1 MAAHARS
8 QHNGFRHIEIYGIA
22 MSSIEEKFLETFG
35 EEPDLVAAAPGRVNL
50 IGEHIDYSEGFVL
63 PFAIKDRT
71 MVAARKRDDSTVRV
85 ASAQRRNKIVT
96 VDIADVKP
104 GLKGEW
110 ERYALGVLWS
120 MGVTPGV
127 DLMIDGHVPL
137 GAGLSSSAALEC
149 SVATAMNHLFDMGF
163 NLEELARLTQKA
175 ENQYVGVPCG
185 IMDQSVSLMATNGF
199 ALLLDCRDLSTRNI
213 PFDVASHGLELLIID
228 TQAHHALTDGGYA
241 ERRASCESVAA
252 KLHVK
257 SMRELTITQ
266 LDSSR
271 DLLSETEYIR
281 ARHAITEMKRVLDC
295 VEALSSGDFVKVGQ
309 LLNQSH
315 LSLRDDYNVSCP
327 ELNAAVE
334 ASLVAG
340 ALGSRMVGGGFGG
353 SAIALI
359 QASKTS
365 ETIGVVEKAFADKKF
380 KAPRFF
386 TSLPSQGA
394 ELLSRR

>member
-1 MAAHARS
+1 
-8 QHNGFRHIEIYGIA
+8 

-35 EEPDLVAAAPGRVNL
+35 DEPDLVAAAPGRVNL

-71 MVAARKRDDSTVRV
+71 FVAARKRDDSIVRI
-85 ASAQRRNKIVT
+85 ASVQRRNKIIT
-96 VDIADVKP
+96 VEINEVKP

-120 MGVTPGV
+120 MGVKSGV
-127 DLMIDGHVPL
+127 DLLIDGHVPL

-163 NLEELARLTQKA
+163 SLEELARLTQKA

-252 KLHVK
+252 KLGVK
-257 SMRELTITQ
+257 SMRELTSEQ

-271 DLLSETEYIR
+271 DKLSESEYIR
-281 ARHAITEMKRVLDC
+281 ARHAVSEMKRVLDC
-295 VEALSSGDFVKVGQ
+295 VEALASEDFTQVGQ

-315 LSLRDDYNVSCP
+315 NSLRDDYTVSCP
-327 ELNAAVE
+327 ELDTAVE
-334 ASLVAG
+334 ASLAAG
-340 ALGSRMVGGGFGG
+340 ALGARMVGGGFGG

-365 ETIGVVEKAFADKKF
+365 QTISAVEKAFADKKF

-394 ELLSRR
+394 ELLSRG

>member
-1 MAAHARS
+1 
-8 QHNGFRHIEIYGIA
+8 

-71 MVAARKRDDSTVRV
+71 MVAARKRDDSTVRI
-85 ASAQRRNKIVT
+85 ASAQRRSKIVT
-96 VDIADVKP
+96 VDISEVKP

-120 MGVTPGV
+120 MGVKSGV
-127 DLMIDGHVPL
+127 DLLIDGHVPL

-185 IMDQSVSLMATNGF
+185 IMDQSVSLMASRGF

-241 ERRASCESVAA
+241 ERRASCEAVAA
-252 KLHVK
+252 KLSVK
-257 SMRELTITQ
+257 SMRELTMAQ
-266 LDSSR
+266 LDSAR
-271 DLLSETEYIR
+271 ATLSETEYIR

-295 VEALSSGDFVKVGQ
+295 VDALGSGDFVKVGQ
-309 LLNQSH
+309 LINESH
-315 LSLRDDYNVSCP
+315 RSLRDDYTVSCP
-327 ELNAAVE
+327 ELDTAVE
-334 ASLVAG
+334 ASLAAG
-340 ALGSRMVGGGFGG
+340 AMGSRMVGGGFGG

-359 QASKTS
+359 EAAKTS
-365 ETIGVVEKAFADKKF
+365 QTISAIEKAFADKKF

-394 ELLSRR
+394 ELLSRG

>member
-1 MAAHARS
+1 MS
-8 QHNGFRHIEIYGIA
+8 QIEK
-22 MSSIEEKFLETFG
+22 KFLETFG
-35 EEPDLVAAAPGRVNL
+35 AEPDLVAAAPGRVNL
-50 IGEHIDYSEGFVL
+50 IGEHIDYSDGFVL

-71 MVAARKRDDSTVRV
+71 LVAARIRNDSTVRI

-96 VDIADVKP
+96 VDINQVKP

-110 ERYALGVLWS
+110 ERYALGVLWAL
-120 MGVTPGV
+120 GVKKGV
-127 DLMIDGHVPL
+127 DLLIDGNVPL

-149 SVATAMNHLFDMGF
+149 SVATAMNHLFDLGF

-185 IMDQSVSLMATNGF
+185 IMDQSVSLMATQGS
-199 ALLLDCRDLSTRNI
+199 ALLLDCRDLTTKNI
-213 PFDVASHGLELLIID
+213 PFDVASSGLELLIID

-241 ERRASCESVAA
+241 ERRASCESVVA
-252 KLHVK
+252 KLGIT
-257 SMRELTITQ
+257 SLRELSKEQ
-266 LDSSR
+266 LENSHA
-271 DLLSETEYIR
+271 LLTETEFVR
-281 ARHAITEMKRVLDC
+281 ARHAVSEMKRVLEC
-295 VEALSSGDFVKVGQ
+295 VVALRNSDFEKVGH
-309 LLNQSH
+309 LINQSH
-315 LSLRDDYNVSCP
+315 ASLRDDYTVSCP
-327 ELNAAVE
+327 ELDTAVDAAL
-334 ASLVAG
+334 SAG

-359 QASKTS
+359 QASKS
-365 ETIGVVEKAFADKKF
+365 AETIKVIEKAFSSKGF

>member
-1 MAAHARS
+1 
-8 QHNGFRHIEIYGIA
+8 

-71 MVAARKRDDSTVRV
+71 LVAARKRDDSTVRI
-85 ASAQRRNKIVT
+85 ASAQRRSKIVT
-96 VDIADVKP
+96 VDISEVKP

-120 MGVTPGV
+120 MGVKSGV
-127 DLMIDGHVPL
+127 DLLIDGHVPL

-185 IMDQSVSLMATNGF
+185 IMDQSVSLMASRGF

-241 ERRASCESVAA
+241 ERRASCEAVAA
-252 KLHVK
+252 KLSVK
-257 SMRELTITQ
+257 SMRELTMAQ
-266 LDSSR
+266 LDSAR
-271 DLLSETEYIR
+271 ATLSETEYIR
-281 ARHAITEMKRVLDC
+281 ARHAITEMQRVLDC
-295 VEALSSGDFVKVGQ
+295 VDALGSGDFVKVGQ
-309 LLNQSH
+309 LINESH
-315 LSLRDDYNVSCP
+315 RSLRDDYTVSCP
-327 ELNAAVE
+327 ELDTAVE
-334 ASLVAG
+334 ASLAAG

-359 QASKTS
+359 EVAKTS
-365 ETIGVVEKAFADKKF
+365 QTINAIEKAFADKKF

-394 ELLSRR
+394 ELLSRG

>member
-1 MAAHARS
+1 MS
-8 QHNGFRHIEIYGIA
+8 QIEK
-22 MSSIEEKFLETFG
+22 KFLETFG
-35 EEPDLVAAAPGRVNL
+35 EEADLVAAAPGRVNL
-50 IGEHIDYSEGFVL
+50 IGEHIDYSDGFVL

-71 MVAARKRDDSTVRV
+71 LVAARKRNDSTVRI

-96 VDIADVKP
+96 VDISQVKP

-110 ERYALGVLWS
+110 ERYALGVLWA
-120 MGVTPGV
+120 MGIKEGV
-127 DLMIDGHVPL
+127 DLLIDGYVPL

-149 SVATAMNHLFDMGF
+149 SVATVINHLFDLGF

-185 IMDQSVSLMATNGF
+185 IMDQSVSLMATQGS
-199 ALLLDCRDLSTRNI
+199 ALLLDCRDLTTKNI
-213 PFDVASHGLELLIID
+213 PFDVASSGLELLIID

-241 ERRASCESVAA
+241 ERRASCESVVA
-252 KLHVK
+252 KLGIN
-257 SMRELTITQ
+257 SLRELSMEQ
-266 LDSSR
+266 LEKSR
-271 DLLSETEYIR
+271 GLLTETEFVR
-281 ARHAITEMKRVLDC
+281 ARHAVTEMKRVLEC
-295 VEALSSGDFVKVGQ
+295 VDALSNSDFEKVGY
-309 LLNQSH
+309 LINQSH
-315 LSLRDDYNVSCP
+315 TSLRDDYTVSCP
-327 ELNAAVE
+327 ELDTAVE
-334 ASLVAG
+334 AALSAG

-359 QASKTS
+359 QASKTT
-365 ETIGVVEKAFADKKF
+365 ETIKVIEKAFSSKGF

>member
-1 MAAHARS
+1 MS
-8 QHNGFRHIEIYGIA
+8 QIEK
-22 MSSIEEKFLETFG
+22 KFLETFG

-50 IGEHIDYSEGFVL
+50 IGEHIDYSDGFVL

-71 MVAARKRDDSTVRV
+71 LVAARKRNDSTVRI
-85 ASAQRRNKIVT
+85 ASAQRRNKIVS
-96 VDIADVKP
+96 VDINNVKP

-110 ERYALGVLWS
+110 ERYALGVLWAL
-120 MGVTPGV
+120 GVKEGV
-127 DLMIDGHVPL
+127 DLLIDGHVPL

-149 SVATAMNHLFDMGF
+149 SVATAMNHLFDMGY

-185 IMDQSVSLMATNGF
+185 IMDQSVSLMATQGF
-199 ALLLDCRDLSTRNI
+199 ALLLDCRDLSTKNI
-213 PFDVASHGLELLIID
+213 PFDVASSGLELLIID

-241 ERRASCESVAA
+241 ERRASCESVVA
-252 KLHVK
+252 KLGIT
-257 SMRELTITQ
+257 SLRELTMEQ
-266 LDSSR
+266 LEKSR
-271 DLLSETEYIR
+271 GLLTETEFVR
-281 ARHAITEMKRVLDC
+281 ARHAVTEMQRVLDC
-295 VEALSSGDFVKVGQ
+295 VKALSDSNFELVGK

-315 LSLRDDYNVSCP
+315 ASLRDDYTVSCS
-327 ELNAAVE
+327 ELDNAVE
-334 ASLVAG
+334 ASLTAG

-359 QASKTS
+359 QASKTT
-365 ETIGVVEKAFADKKF
+365 ETVKAIEKAFSSKRF

>member
-1 MAAHARS
+1 MSA
-8 QHNGFRHIEIYGIA
+8 IEG
-22 MSSIEEKFLETFG
+22 KFLETFG
-35 EEPDLVAAAPGRVNL
+35 VEPDLVAAAPGRVNL

-71 MVAARKRDDSTVRV
+71 LVAARKRDDSTVRI

-96 VDIADVKP
+96 VDINNVKP

-120 MGVTPGV
+120 MGVKSGV

-185 IMDQSVSLMATNGF
+185 IMDQSVSLMAISGS

-252 KLHVK
+252 KLSVK
-257 SMRELTITQ
+257 SMRELTMEQ
-266 LDSSR
+266 LDASK
-271 DLLSETEYIR
+271 DQITETEYMR
-281 ARHAITEMKRVLDC
+281 ARHAVSEMKRVLDC
-295 VEALSSGDFVKVGQ
+295 VDALRIGDFVKVGQ
-309 LLNQSH
+309 LINASH

-327 ELNAAVE
+327 ELDTAVD
-334 ASLVAG
+334 ASLAAG
-340 ALGSRMVGGGFGG
+340 AMGSRMVGGGFGG

-359 QASKTS
+359 EATKTTQ
-365 ETIGVVEKAFADKKF
+365 TIRAVEKAFADKKF

>member
-1 MAAHARS
+1 
-8 QHNGFRHIEIYGIA
+8 
-22 MSSIEEKFLETFG
+22 MSSIEEKFLATFG
-35 EEPDLVAAAPGRVNL
+35 EEPDLIAAAPGRVNL

-71 MVAARKRDDSTVRV
+71 LAAVRKRDDSIVRI

-96 VDIADVKP
+96 VDIKDVKP

-120 MGVTPGV
+120 MGVTTGV
-127 DLMIDGHVPL
+127 DLLIDGHVPL

-185 IMDQSVSLMATNGF
+185 IMDQSVSLMATTGS

-252 KLHVK
+252 KLGIR
-257 SMRELTITQ
+257 SMRELTMPQ
-266 LDSSR
+266 LDAAKES
-271 DLLSETEYIR
+271 LTQVEFVR
-281 ARHAITEMKRVLDC
+281 ARHAVTEMQRVLDC
-295 VEALSSGDFVKVGQ
+295 VEALSKSDFVTV
-309 LLNQSH
+309 
-315 LSLRDDYNVSCP
+315 
-327 ELNAAVE
+327 
-334 ASLVAG
+334 
-340 ALGSRMVGGGFGG
+340 
-353 SAIALI
+353 
-359 QASKTS
+359 
-365 ETIGVVEKAFADKKF
+365 
-380 KAPRFF
+380 
-386 TSLPSQGA
+386 
-394 ELLSRR
+394 

>member
-1 MAAHARS
+1 
-8 QHNGFRHIEIYGIA
+8 

-35 EEPDLVAAAPGRVNL
+35 AEPDLVAAAPGRVNL

-71 MVAARKRDDSTVRV
+71 LAAARKRDDSIVRI
-85 ASAQRRNKIVT
+85 ASVQRRNKIVT
-96 VDIADVKP
+96 VDIKDVKP

-120 MGVTPGV
+120 MGVTSGV

-149 SVATAMNHLFDMGF
+149 SVATAVNHLFDMGF
-163 NLEELARLTQKA
+163 SLEELARLTQRA

-252 KLHVK
+252 KLSIK
-257 SMRELTITQ
+257 SMRELTMEQ

-271 DLLSETEYIR
+271 HLITETEYIR
-281 ARHAITEMKRVLDC
+281 ARHAVTEMKRVLDC
-295 VEALSSGDFVKVGQ
+295 VEALSIGDFVKVGQ
-309 LLNQSH
+309 LINASH
-315 LSLRDDYNVSCP
+315 VSLRDDYTVSCP
-327 ELNAAVE
+327 ELDTAVD
-334 ASLVAG
+334 ASLAAG
-340 ALGSRMVGGGFGG
+340 AMGSRMVGGGFGG

-359 QASKTS
+359 QASKTTQ
-365 ETIGVVEKAFADKKF
+365 TIRAVEKAFADKKF

-394 ELLSRR
+394 ELISRG

>member
-1 MAAHARS
+1 M
-8 QHNGFRHIEIYGIA
+8 NL
-22 MSSIEEKFLETFG
+22 IEEKFLETFG

-71 MVAARKRDDSTVRV
+71 LVAARKRDDSIVRI
-85 ASAQRRNKIVT
+85 ASMQRRNKIIT
-96 VDIADVKP
+96 VDINEVKP

-120 MGVTPGV
+120 MGVKSGV
-127 DLMIDGHVPL
+127 DLLIDGHVPL

-163 NLEELARLTQKA
+163 SLEELARLTQKA

-213 PFDVASHGLELLIID
+213 PFEVASHGLELLIID
-228 TQAHHALTDGGYA
+228 SQAHHALTDGGYA

-252 KLHVK
+252 KLGVK
-257 SMRELTITQ
+257 SMRELTIEQ
-266 LDSSR
+266 LESSR
-271 DLLSETEYIR
+271 DKLSESEYIR
-281 ARHAITEMKRVLDC
+281 ARHAVTEMKRVLDC
-295 VEALSSGDFVKVGQ
+295 VEALASEDFTQVGQ

-315 LSLRDDYNVSCP
+315 NSLRDDYTVSCP
-327 ELNAAVE
+327 ELDTAVE
-334 ASLVAG
+334 ASLAAG
-340 ALGSRMVGGGFGG
+340 ALGARMVGGGFGG

-365 ETIGVVEKAFADKKF
+365 QTISAVEKAFADKKF
-380 KAPRFF
+380 RAPRFF

-394 ELLSRR
+394 ELLSRS

>member
-1 MAAHARS
+1 
-8 QHNGFRHIEIYGIA
+8 

-35 EEPDLVAAAPGRVNL
+35 AEPDLIAAAPGRVNL

-71 MVAARKRDDSTVRV
+71 FAAIRKRDDSMVRV

-96 VDIADVKP
+96 VDINAVKP

-120 MGVTPGV
+120 MGVKTGV

-149 SVATAMNHLFDMGF
+149 SVATAVNHLFDLGLS
-163 NLEELARLTQKA
+163 LEDLARITQKA

-185 IMDQSVSLMATNGF
+185 IMDQSVSLMATNGS

-213 PFDVASHGLELLIID
+213 PFDVASSGLELLIID

-252 KLHVK
+252 KLSVK
-257 SMRELTITQ
+257 SMRELTMAQ
-266 LDSSR
+266 LESSKN
-271 DLLSETEYIR
+271 LLSDVEFIR
-281 ARHAITEMKRVLDC
+281 ARHAVSEMQRVLDC
-295 VEALSSGDFVKVGQ
+295 VEALSQADFVKVGE
-309 LLNQSH
+309 LINQSH
-315 LSLRDDYNVSCP
+315 ISLRDDYTVSCP
-327 ELNAAVE
+327 ELDTAVD
-334 ASLVAG
+334 ASLAAG

-353 SAIALI
+353 SAIGLI
-359 QASKTS
+359 EASKTS
-365 ETIGVVEKAFADKKF
+365 ETIKAIEKAFADKKF

-394 ELLSRR
+394 EVISRR

>member
-1 MAAHARS
+1 
-8 QHNGFRHIEIYGIA
+8 

-71 MVAARKRDDSTVRV
+71 LVAARKRDDSTVRI
-85 ASAQRRNKIVT
+85 ASAQRRSKIVT
-96 VDIADVKP
+96 VDISEVRP

-120 MGVTPGV
+120 MGVKSGV
-127 DLMIDGHVPL
+127 DLLIDGHVPL

-185 IMDQSVSLMATNGF
+185 IMDQSVSLMASRGF

-241 ERRASCESVAA
+241 ERRASCEAVAA
-252 KLHVK
+252 KLSVK
-257 SMRELTITQ
+257 SMRELTMAQ
-266 LDSSR
+266 LDSAR
-271 DLLSETEYIR
+271 ATLSETEYIR

-295 VEALSSGDFVKVGQ
+295 VDALGSGDFVKVGQ
-309 LLNQSH
+309 LINQSH
-315 LSLRDDYNVSCP
+315 RSLRDDYTVSCP
-327 ELNAAVE
+327 ELDTAVE
-334 ASLVAG
+334 ASLAAG

-359 QASKTS
+359 EAAKTS
-365 ETIGVVEKAFADKKF
+365 QTISAIEKAFADKKF

-394 ELLSRR
+394 ELLSRG